1 MSLHPSRR
9 FRIFSPLYHR
19 AARVSTMRQISK
31 IRRFILFK
39 IIRSVSRIS
48 PSGIRRHQKFWN
60 GLDEILGVARD
71 SPRAP
76 PGVSKFCVH
85 GEDSSGVVVPR
96 IYTHSEPRTRIS

>member
-39 IIRSVSRIS
+39 IIRSASRIS

-71 SPRAP
+71 SRGPPR
-76 PGVSKFCVH
+76 GYRNFVSTEKIPAAWLCH
-85 GEDSSGVVVPR
+85 G
-96 IYTHSEPRTRIS
+96 YTRSSEPRTRIS